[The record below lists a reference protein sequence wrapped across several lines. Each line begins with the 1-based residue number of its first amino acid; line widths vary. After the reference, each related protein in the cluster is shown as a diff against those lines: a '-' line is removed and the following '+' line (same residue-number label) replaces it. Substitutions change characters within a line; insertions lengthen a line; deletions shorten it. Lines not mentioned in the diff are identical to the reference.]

1 MKQTSERYFQYSK
14 IKFTSPCGHVKC
26 KILYLTHDFHI
37 NSFQRDRTVKW
48 NDYPG
53 MRTIPGNNFFFFF
66 TEPYRDRSYWN
77 FYLVLYFLNKTT
89 LGCKI
94 AKAFKIFYYL
104 LNCCSLKCLTKKAWN
119 FPLHCLW
126 KRNINSQKCSL
137 IKLTNAT
144 WGSFFIPQETEVLIW
159 SIFSKTIC
167 SKMTKQLC
175 FWCSF

>member
-1 MKQTSERYFQYSK
+1 MIFIMLSTVFRETELSSGMIIQVWGLFQE
-14 IKFTSPCGHVKC
+14 I
-26 KILYLTHDFHI
+26 I
-37 NSFQRDRTVKW
+37 
-48 NDYPG
+48 
-53 MRTIPGNNFFFFF
+53 FFSLLLSHK
-66 TEPYRDRSYWN
+66 DRSYWN

-94 AKAFKIFYYL
+94 AKAFEIFYYL

-119 FPLHCLW
+119 FPLHCSW

-144 WGSFFIPQETEVLIW
+144 WGSFFIPQETKVLIW
-159 SIFSKTIC
+159 SIFSNTIC

-175 FWCSF
+175 FLCSS